1 MSNIFCERK
10 VLINKVIGKT
20 IETCYEYFKSINY
33 LPTITP
39 ITTNSV
45 SSPMGKGSDS
55 LPVQINLFDQDT
67 YLADSMQFNL
77 EYLLRL
83 YSPGVWYIMPTF
95 RGEDPDETHLNQ
107 FIHIESELVGD
118 LAKVMEVVE
127 QLVKKI
133 VNTIL
138 VEKLCDQI
146 SNKYLKDF
154 QKIIKFERVTFQ
166 EFKKNFPFEKYPNLF
181 KSFSDGSL
189 AISREGEIQLSKFV
203 GGPCWL
209 TNPEYSTVPFYQAKL
224 PGTKYALSADLILDG
239 CEIAGCGQRW
249 VSDKETLNAL
259 LEHDVQPE
267 PYQWYL
273 NLKRDCPLQTSGFG
287 IGLER
292 LMAWVLQEKDIR
304 NIPLFSR
311 LKSHV
316 SYP

>member
-1 MSNIFCERK
+1 MFCERK
-10 VLINKVIGKT
+10 ILINKIIGKT
-20 IETCYEYFKSINY
+20 IESCYQYFKNIDY

-55 LPVQINLFDQDT
+55 LPVQVNLFGQDT

-83 YSPGVWYIMPTF
+83 YSPGVWYIMSSF

-107 FIHIESELVGD
+107 FIHIESELLGD
-118 LAKVMEVVE
+118 LDKVMEVVE
-127 QLVKKI
+127 QLVREI
-133 VNTIL
+133 VNAIL
-138 VEKLCDQI
+138 AAKLCDPT
-146 SNKYLKDF
+146 SNHLKDF
-154 QKIIKFERVTFQ
+154 QKIIRFERVTFQ
-166 EFKKNFPFEKYPNLF
+166 EFEKNFPFTKYPNLF

-189 AISREGEIQLSKFV
+189 AISREGEMQLSKFV
-203 GGPCWL
+203 GAPCWL

-224 PGTKYALSADLILDG
+224 SNTKYALSADLILEG

-249 VSDKETLNAL
+249 VSDNETLNAL
-259 LEHDVQPE
+259 LEHDVHAE

-273 NLKRDCPLQTSGFG
+273 NLKRDYPLQTSGFG

-292 LMAWVLQEKDIR
+292 LLAWVLKENDIR

-311 LKSHV
+311 LKSQI

>member
-1 MSNIFCERK
+1 
-10 VLINKVIGKT
+10 
-20 IETCYEYFKSINY
+20 
-33 LPTITP
+33 
-39 ITTNSV
+39 
-45 SSPMGKGSDS
+45 
-55 LPVQINLFDQDT
+55 
-67 YLADSMQFNL
+67 
-77 EYLLRL
+77 
-83 YSPGVWYIMPTF
+83 MPTF

-107 FIHIESELVGD
+107 FVHIESELVGD
-118 LAKVMEVVE
+118 LTKVMEVVE

-146 SNKYLKDF
+146 SNKHLKDF

-259 LEHDVQPE
+259 LEHDVQPK

-273 NLKRDCPLQTSGFG
+273 NLKRDYPLQTGGFG

-292 LMAWVLQEKDIR
+292 LLAWVLQEKDIR